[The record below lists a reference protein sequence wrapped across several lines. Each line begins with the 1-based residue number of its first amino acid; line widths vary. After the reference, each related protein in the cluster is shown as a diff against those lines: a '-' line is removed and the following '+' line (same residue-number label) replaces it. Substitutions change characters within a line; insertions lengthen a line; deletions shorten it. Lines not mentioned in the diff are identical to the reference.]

1 MVPDL
6 ETSGM
11 NTFLLPF
18 VPTAIPRM
26 RQLAKSHRFSF
37 LGWTA
42 VPPQKQPCCQHLP
55 WNQLIY
61 RMMLPLSSARNLAA
75 KSIHQ
80 AQQNYKTQYD
90 RKATHHHYRI
100 GDWVLTRFPH
110 EESGKQRKLSRPCQG
125 PYRVVSCIDPD
136 VTVVSV
142 YFPLENQIQVH
153 QFRVRPCPPEFPAG
167 YY

>member
-1 MVPDL
+1 MEWLRDSTALSRPCCESMLPDL

-61 RMMLPLSSARNLAA
+61 RMMLPLSSAQNLAA

-110 EESGKQRKLSRPCQG
+110 EESGKQCKLSRPCHG
-125 PYRVVSCIDPD
+125 PY
-136 VTVVSV
+136 
-142 YFPLENQIQVH
+142 
-153 QFRVRPCPPEFPAG
+153 
-167 YY
+167 